1 MYTCP
6 DHHDYIDTKGIQLV
20 RRDSCPLV
28 KDVSLAA
35 LDAIMYEK
43 SLDKALVAV
52 RDLVARVL
60 RGEFPID
67 KFVLSKTLRSGY
79 KDGGDKLP
87 HVAVAKKIRARRGFP
102 VSNGERVQ
110 YVFVENMADP
120 DALQAARAEDPAH
133 VEAEGLRLDILYYLD
148 HQLRSPIVSLFEVMT
163 DDPDAA
169 IFGHPDLAPAIQ
181 EMRARFADALTV
193 AKRRR
198 KNVANRQTEIT
209 RWLRP
214 SEKP

>member
-1 MYTCP
+1 MYTNP
-6 DHHDYIDTKGIQLV
+6 DAPEYIDTKGIQLV

-35 LDAIMYEK
+35 LNAIMYDK
-43 SLDKALVAV
+43 SQDKALAAV
-52 RDLVARVL
+52 RDVVGRML
-60 RGEFPID
+60 RGEVAMD

-87 HVAVAKKIRARRGFP
+87 HVAVANKIRARRGFP

-110 YVFVENMADP
+110 YVFVENSDEP

-133 VEAEGLRLDILYYLD
+133 VEAEGLKLDILYYLD
-148 HQLRSPIVSLFEVMT
+148 HQLLSPLVGLFEVMI
-163 DDPDAA
+163 DDPKTV
-169 IFGHPDLAPAIQ
+169 IFDHPDLAPTIAA
-181 EMRARFADALTV
+181 MRRRLADALQV

-198 KNVANRQTEIT
+198 KNQANRQSEIT
-209 RWLRP
+209 RWF
-214 SEKP
+214 KPRE